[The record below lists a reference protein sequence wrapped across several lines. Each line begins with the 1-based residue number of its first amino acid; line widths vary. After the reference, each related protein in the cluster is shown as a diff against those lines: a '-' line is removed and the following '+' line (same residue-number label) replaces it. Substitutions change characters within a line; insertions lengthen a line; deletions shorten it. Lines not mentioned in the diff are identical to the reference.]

1 MGVSMSGA
9 IVSRFPA
16 VRLVLGV
23 CAFGVSLYYSWL
35 FIAAGAAG
43 AALITAAVFVV
54 VTEVSKVVF
63 VTDVEYYLAVGQ
75 EEKAAGAALLVLV
88 LFLLSISATAFHIIT
103 NASGAESA
111 ALQSSAKYK
120 NLQTAIDDAEQAIQ
134 SARVALAACPSGHS
148 SKCVQPRMADINRLT
163 GDKAALLQQQSAI
176 QPSAGGFWDKLAE
189 ITGYTAAGLQ
199 TSFAFLR
206 GILLEVLGLLLIAQ
220 GAAARRVHQG
230 GQSVVVILERLAVAL
245 EHQARLQA
253 SPALPAPVEEQT
265 TSAQHSKTC
274 QQCGVGFD
282 ARTTWQKYCLDCRAE
297 RAAPHVGKK
306 RKS

>member
-1 MGVSMSGA
+1 MSSV

-23 CAFGVSLYYSWL
+23 AAFGVSLYYSWL

-63 VTDVEYYLAVGQ
+63 VTDVEYYLAAGQ
-75 EEKAAGAALLVLV
+75 EDKAAGAALLVLV
-88 LFLLSISATAFHIIT
+88 LFLLSISATAYHIIT
-103 NASGAESA
+103 NASGAEA
-111 ALQSSAKYK
+111 VALQSSSKYK
-120 NLQTAIDDAEQAIQ
+120 NLQTAIDDAERAIVA
-134 SARVALAACPSGHS
+134 ARSALAACPKGHS
-148 SKCVQPRMADINRLT
+148 SNCIQPRTADINRLT
-163 GDKAALLQQQSAI
+163 AEKSALLQQQSAI

-220 GAAARRVHQG
+220 GSAARRVHQG
-230 GQSVVVILERLAVAL
+230 GQNITVVLERLALAL
-245 EHQARLQA
+245 EHQATLQ
-253 SPALPAPVEEQT
+253 PALPAPVET
-265 TSAQHSKTC
+265 TPAQNLKAC
-274 QQCGVGFD
+274 QQCGDDF
-282 ARTTWQKYCLDCRAE
+282 APNTTWQKYCPDCRAE
-297 RAAPHVGKK
+297 RAANYDHK
-306 RKS
+306 RRKPDKQAL